1 MSQKRGAGEG
11 SICKRKDGTWQGAV
25 TIGRDRS
32 GKQKRKYFYGKTRN
46 EVSKKLTK
54 TINEL
59 NNRTFIDNS
68 TNPTMRVWLHTW
80 LWEYKRN
87 SIKAKTFEQ
96 YETILRVHAMPNIG
110 DIQVSNL
117 KPEHLQKI
125 YNNMYENGISART
138 IHILNTVLHGA
149 LKQAVKNN
157 LASRNVT
164 EAVSLPKS
172 KAKEMRVLT
181 LEEQKKF
188 MRVLSAD
195 KMGNMYLFGLFTG
208 LRRGELLALKWSDID
223 TERNVIRVE
232 RALSRVKDYGDTPNK
247 TKLVIEE
254 PKTAKSKRIIPIFDY
269 LKEIL
274 DRQKQQQIKDKENSY
289 GMYEENDIIFAT
301 ELGKMIDPGNFS
313 RKFYKL
319 IREAG
324 LPHANPHCLRHT
336 FATRGLES
344 GIDLKTMQ
352 ELLGHSSILV
362 TGDTYTHVLL
372 DKKRNEINKLN
383 RLVSEMNE

>member
-1 MSQKRGAGEG
+1 M
-11 SICKRKDGTWQGAV
+11 
-25 TIGRDRS
+25 
-32 GKQKRKYFYGKTRN
+32 
-46 EVSKKLTK
+46 
-54 TINEL
+54 
-59 NNRTFIDNS
+59 
-68 TNPTMRVWLHTW
+68 
-80 LWEYKRN
+80 
-87 SIKAKTFEQ
+87 
-96 YETILRVHAMPNIG
+96 LRVHAMPNIG

-188 MRVLSAD
+188 MKVLSAD
-195 KMGNMYLFGLFTG
+195 RMGNMYLFGLFTG

-223 TERNVIRVE
+223 TERNIIRVE

-247 TKLVIEE
+247 TKLVVEE

-269 LKEIL
+269 LEEIL

-289 GMYEENDIIFAT
+289 GLYEENNIIFAT

-319 IREAG
+319 IKEAG

>member
-25 TIGRDRS
+25 TIGRDRN

-46 EVSKKLTK
+46 EVSKKLNMV
-54 TINEL
+54 INEL

-68 TNPTMRVWLHTW
+68 TNPTMRMWLHTW
-80 LWEYKRN
+80 LWEYKKN
-87 SIKAKTFEQ
+87 SIKPKTFEQ
-96 YETILRVHAMPNIG
+96 YETILRIHAMPTIG
-110 DIQVSNL
+110 DIKVLNL

-138 IHILNTVLHGA
+138 VHILNTVLHGA

-164 EAVSLPKS
+164 EAVSLPKA
-172 KAKEMRVLT
+172 KTKEMRVLT

-188 MRVLSAD
+188 MKVLSAD
-195 KMGNMYLFGLFTG
+195 RMGNMYLFGLFTG

-247 TKLVIEE
+247 TKLVVEE

-336 FATRGLES
+336 FATRGMES

-383 RLVSEMNE
+383 KLVSEMNE

>member
-25 TIGRDRS
+25 TIGRDRN

-46 EVSKKLTK
+46 EVSKKLNTV
-54 TINEL
+54 INEL

-80 LWEYKRN
+80 LWEYKKN

-96 YETILRVHAMPNIG
+96 YETMLRVHAMPNIG

-188 MRVLSAD
+188 MKVLSAD
-195 KMGNMYLFGLFTG
+195 RMGNMYLFGLFTG

-223 TERNVIRVE
+223 TERNIIRVE

-247 TKLVIEE
+247 TKLVVEE

-269 LKEIL
+269 LEEIL

-289 GMYEENDIIFAT
+289 GLYEENNIIFAT

-319 IREAG
+319 IKEAG

>member
-32 GKQKRKYFYGKTRN
+32 GTQKRKYFYGKTRN

-319 IREAG
+319 IKEAG
-324 LPHANPHCLRHT
+324 LPHAYPHCLRHT

-362 TGDTYTHVLL
+362 TGDTDTHVLL
-372 DKKRNEINKLN
+372 DKKRHEINKLN
-383 RLVSEMNE
+383 RLVSEVNE